1 MNSSV
6 PEEAADAA
14 FRDLSLT
21 SRHSRA
27 VVATSSPR
35 PVRRGRVGRTI
46 ARLLLTLYAVT
57 LAVIAVWPTR
67 VDLPAAPLLR
77 RLLHAIPWLTYD
89 RIEFGANILLFVP
102 LGLLLALI
110 LTHRHL
116 ILPIALVTTVTI
128 ESVQAILLSQ
138 RTPSVMDILAN
149 TTGACLGLL
158 IVALIEWPLGAGR
171 HRD

>member
-14 FRDLSLT
+14 LRDLSVT
-21 SRHSRA
+21 SRRSSPVA
-27 VVATSSPR
+27 VVSSPR
-35 PVRRGRVGRTI
+35 PGRRGRAGRVV
-46 ARLLLTLYAVT
+46 ARILLTLYAIA
-57 LAVIAVWPTR
+57 LAMIAVWPTP
-67 VDLPAAPLLR
+67 VDAPAAPLLQR
-77 RLLHAIPWLTYD
+77 FIRAIPWLTYD

-110 LTHRHL
+110 LTHRYL
-116 ILPIALVTTVTI
+116 ILPVALVTTVTI
-128 ESVQAILLSQ
+128 ECVQAILLSE

-158 IVALIEWPLGAGR
+158 AVVFIEWTLGAGR
-171 HRD
+171 PHD

>member
-6 PEEAADAA
+6 PEDAADAA
-14 FRDLSLT
+14 LRDLSVT
-21 SRHSRA
+21 SRRSGAVA
-27 VVATSSPR
+27 VVSSQQPA
-35 PVRRGRVGRTI
+35 RRGRAGRVV
-46 ARLLLTLYAVT
+46 ARVLLTLYAVA
-57 LAVIAVWPTR
+57 LALIAVWPTP
-67 VDLPAAPLLR
+67 VDAPAAPLLG
-77 RLLHAIPWLTYD
+77 RLIRVIPWLTYN

-110 LTHRHL
+110 LTHRYL

-128 ESVQAILLSQ
+128 ESVQAILLSL

-158 IVALIEWPLGAGR
+158 LVALIEWTLGAARPG
-171 HRD
+171 D